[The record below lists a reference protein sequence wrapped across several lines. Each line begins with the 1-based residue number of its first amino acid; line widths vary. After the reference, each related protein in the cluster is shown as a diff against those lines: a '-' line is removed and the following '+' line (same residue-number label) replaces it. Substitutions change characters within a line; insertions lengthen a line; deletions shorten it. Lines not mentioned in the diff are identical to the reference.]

1 MDEVV
6 AQTPMPLEYRT
17 WAVEV
22 LCNDCHETSS
32 TLFHVVGLKCGNC
45 GGYNTR
51 RAGSEPPPEELVG
64 GEADLDQEEEV
75 GLEEG
80 QQPPEEA
87 EEADE
92 HQEGD

>member
-51 RAGSEPPPEELVG
+51 RTGSEPPPEELVG
-64 GEADLDQEEEV
+64 EAE
-75 GLEEG
+75 LEELEED
-80 QQPPEEA
+80 QQPPEAA
-87 EEADE
+87 EEE
-92 HQEGD
+92 EGD